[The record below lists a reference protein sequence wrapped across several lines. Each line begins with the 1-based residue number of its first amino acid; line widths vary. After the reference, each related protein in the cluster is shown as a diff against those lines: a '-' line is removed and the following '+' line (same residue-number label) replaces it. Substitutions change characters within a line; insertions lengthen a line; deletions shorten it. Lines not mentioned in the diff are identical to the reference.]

1 MKIDNTA
8 GQCPSTSLQD
18 EVNNSHLTCGQ
29 TKSLGNGQQNLVF
42 AKPKSRFTPSCGSQN
57 ANKYQFRFRIPT
69 EGVVIVKNGV
79 GANPW
84 TYLNMAN
91 VVGTPVPSG
100 AVLQPCAM
108 YEVEV
113 RASFDGGATWCNG
126 TDPYT
131 DHLLGQGV
139 RPVHR
144 GMQPG
149 VPAGRER
156 NNHEQCA

>member
-1 MKIDNTA
+1 M
-8 GQCPSTSLQD
+8 
-18 EVNNSHLTCGQ
+18 
-29 TKSLGNGQQNLVF
+29 
-42 AKPKSRFTPSCGSQN
+42 QN

-69 EGVVIVKNGV
+69 EGVLIVKNGV
-79 GANPW
+79 GSNPW

-91 VVGTPVPSG
+91 VVGSPLPSG

-131 DHLLGQGV
+131 DLYLLGQGV

-144 GMQPG
+144 RMQPG